1 MKKEPSVD
9 LIKSEYWL
17 ETNKRVLK
25 KQLLTWKKNV
35 LKWKEASIGFEKE
48 ASIDLDSSGLKEIE
62 NILKVTNLKM
72 FRKIKSLI
80 VFWKFSKSY
89 DMVEEVTTGQVKVY
103 FKSVFYANL
112 WKKTI
117 SKCWL
122 E

>member
-1 MKKEPSVD
+1 MLTWSRASID
-9 LIKSEYWL
+9 LKQISECW
-17 ETNKRVLK
+17 KK
-25 KQLLTWKKNV
+25 KQLLTWKKRV
-35 LKWKEASIGFEKE
+35 DLKKEASIGFEKRSE
-48 ASIDLDSSGLKEIE
+48 YWLGLEWFKRVTNLK

-89 DMVEEVTTGQVKVY
+89 DKVKEVTTGQVKVY

-112 WKKTI
+112 RKKTI